1 MYDTIFKDADIYLI
15 ELIYK
20 KKPTLLRSLLYLY
33 IKRRIIFLSNHK
45 TCILWKTREK

>member
-20 KKPTLLRSLLYLY
+20 KKTLLRSLLYLY

>member
-20 KKPTLLRSLLYLY
+20 KTTLLRSLLYLY
-33 IKRRIIFLSNHK
+33 IKRRIIFFKQPQDMYIVEN
-45 TCILWKTREK
+45 T